1 MASSLQD
8 IIDQMAEAGITGLS
22 AADLAADGRY
32 HRFRPDEER
41 KKKKSAWYI
50 LFEHTTKSGKQV
62 FNGAF
67 GRGPDTFKLRPSDT
81 GFSVEDRAE
90 LARARKAAEKA
101 AAELRKSEAEKAAE
115 KAARLWG
122 IAHEEGASAYLER
135 KQVRAFGLRFLNGSA
150 LVPVRDA
157 DGRLSGCQYID
168 AEGGKRFNTGMD
180 KVGRFHLLG
189 DANKAERLLF
199 AEGYATAASLH
210 MSTGWPVVA
219 TFDAGNMEPV
229 AATLRQLYLGAQ
241 FVFCGDDDRHL
252 RRRLRERL
260 HKLGVPADLEPDGTA
275 YVLTTEAGEIRVQAA
290 WENADGA
297 RRIALTVQR
306 AGAEARTWY
315 LENAGRKVA
324 QACARKF
331 AGVAVFPAF
340 AAGDSDGTDWNDLH
354 LAEGLGVVRSQVVN
368 ALQAAAEAAADP
380 KRARARG
387 AAAEAP
393 AEVKGQ
399 VSKVLEH
406 WALIYPTDTMWD
418 GFKRRI
424 MKVAIA
430 KVHYGPLV
438 VDQWLAS
445 PDRRTVMDRDVVFDP
460 ALKHDPATQINLF
473 DGWPL
478 KPDRTKTC
486 EKLIAHLYDLCDED
500 DGLFRW
506 VVSWLAFPLQNPGAK
521 MRTALIVHGPEGTG
535 KSILFDVIRLIY
547 GECGRMATQLQLQ
560 SEYTDWLSKMLFCV
574 AEEVVTRQELRHHK
588 GLLKNLITNPVVN
601 INEKYM
607 PLRTERNQA
616 NFTFLSNEI
625 NPMALDEGDRRY
637 TVIWYEPKR
646 SYDEGYFKSLGDEIA
661 NGGAEALYAWLLDQD
676 LSGFNEHT
684 RPYETRARR
693 ELIQI
698 NMPPRDRFH
707 EEWKNGLIA
716 DLDYGPARVC
726 DVYAA
731 FKRWCA
737 TKGERFIDNEA
748 TFGRMLGRHMFKGV
762 KQGSVSV
769 WDKIEEKGY
778 FEKVKARQ
786 KWRGTVVVPKD
797 WTPKVGTSDE
807 REEAMWTAVR
817 GYQDGLELYLQASR
831 QLLAA

>member
-1 MASSLQD
+1 MAISLQD
-8 IIDQMAEAGITGLS
+8 IIEQMAEAGITGLS
-22 AADLAADGRY
+22 SADLIADGKY
-32 HRFRPDEER
+32 HRFRPDQEHKR
-41 KKKKSAWYI
+41 KKSAWYV
-50 LFEHTTKSGKQV
+50 LFEHTTKSGKKV

-67 GRGPDTFKLRPSDT
+67 GKGPETYKLRPSDT
-81 GFSVEDRAE
+81 GFSIEERAE
-90 LARARKAAEKA
+90 MARARKEAEKA
-101 AAELRKSEAEKAAE
+101 AAELRKSEAQRASEKAE
-115 KAARLWG
+115 RLWR
-122 IAHEEGASAYLER
+122 IAHEEGTSPYLER
-135 KQVRAFGLRFLNGSA
+135 KQVRPFGLRFLKGSM

-157 DGRLSGCQYID
+157 EGRMAGCQYIN
-168 AEGGKRFNTGMD
+168 AEGGKLFNTGMD

-189 DANKAERLLF
+189 QAAKAERLLF

-210 MSTGWPVVA
+210 MASGWPVVT
-219 TFDAGNMEPV
+219 TFDAGNMEAV
-229 AATLRQLYLGAQ
+229 AAALRPLYPEAH

-260 HKLGVPADLEPDGTA
+260 EKLAVPPDLEPDGTA
-275 YVLTTEAGEIRVQAA
+275 YVLTTDAGEIRVQAA

-297 RRIALTVQR
+297 RRIVLTVQR
-306 AGAEARTWY
+306 PGNEPRKWF
-315 LENAGRKVA
+315 LENAGRKA
-324 QACARKF
+324 ALACARKF
-331 AGVAVFPAF
+331 SGVAVFPAF
-340 AAGDSDGTDWNDLH
+340 SAGDSDGTDFNDLH

-368 ALQAAAEAAADP
+368 ALQAAAESAANP
-380 KRARARG
+380 KRSQPRG
-387 AAAEAP
+387 AGKDAP

-399 VSKVLEH
+399 LAKVIDH

-418 GFKRRI
+418 GLKRRI
-424 MKVAIA
+424 VKVNIA

-445 PDRRTVMDRDVVFDP
+445 PDRRTVLDRDVVFEP
-460 ALKHDPATQINLF
+460 AMTHDPATQINLF

-478 KPDRTKTC
+478 KPDRSKSC
-486 EKLIAHLYDLCDED
+486 EKLIAHLCDMCGEEE
-500 DGLFRW
+500 GLFRW

-535 KSILFDVIRLIY
+535 KSILFDVIRMIY

-588 GLLKNLITNPVVN
+588 GLLKNLVTNPVVN

-616 NFTFLSNEI
+616 NFAFLSNEI
-625 NPMALDEGDRRY
+625 NPMALDDGDRRY
-637 TVIWYEPKR
+637 TVIWYEPR
-646 SYDEGYFKSLGDEIA
+646 RNYDEAYFKTLGAEIGA
-661 NGGAEALYAWLLDQD
+661 GGAEGLYAWLLEQD
-676 LSGFNEHT
+676 LTGFTEHT
-684 RPYETRARR
+684 RPYENRARR

-707 EEWKNGLIA
+707 QEWQTGLIP

-748 TFGRMLGRHMFKGV
+748 TLGRMLGRHMHKGV

-769 WDKIEEKGY
+769 WDKIEEGGY
-778 FEKVKARQ
+778 FNKVKGRQ
-786 KWRGTVVVPKD
+786 KWRGTIVVPKD
-797 WTPKVGTSDE
+797 WQPKPGETGD
-807 REEAMWTAVR
+807 REDALWAAVR
-817 GYQDGLELYLQASR
+817 AFQDGLELYMQASR